1 MAVIYNIKG
10 HARAIFLYASI
21 TPDIIPLKKIF
32 QKLISSRR
40 SVSFFSMD
48 SGNLGMA
55 DLQSTSTLSIIKHFG
70 YGPVLMRGDEKIR
83 HCCSASKMQKAL
95 TVFDKQSGLLINNPA
110 VSYSP

>member
-1 MAVIYNIKG
+1 MAVIYNIKE

-70 YGPVLMRGDEKIR
+70 YGPVLMRRDEKIR
-83 HCCSASKMQKAL
+83 QWLQCFQNAK
-95 TVFDKQSGLLINNPA
+95 
-110 VSYSP
+110 SPDRL